1 MRLMFMVV
9 AALLSVSAQ
18 AAELKDADAAVK
30 LSESIVKKSSG
41 GDVRGALEM
50 ARPYVVIPQSEFD
63 AMLGQLELQLP
74 LMTGRFGKNIGY
86 ELIRNDEVGGS
97 LKQIIYIQKFERHA
111 MVWRFIYYKN
121 DKGWVLNTF
130 KFFDDITAIL

>member
-1 MRLMFMVV
+1 MRLMFMVL

>member
-1 MRLMFMVV
+1 MRLMFLVV

-18 AAELKDADAAVK
+18 AAELKDADAAVN
-30 LSESIVKKSSG
+30 LSESIVKRSSG

-97 LKQIIYIQKFERHA
+97 LKQVIYIQKFERLA